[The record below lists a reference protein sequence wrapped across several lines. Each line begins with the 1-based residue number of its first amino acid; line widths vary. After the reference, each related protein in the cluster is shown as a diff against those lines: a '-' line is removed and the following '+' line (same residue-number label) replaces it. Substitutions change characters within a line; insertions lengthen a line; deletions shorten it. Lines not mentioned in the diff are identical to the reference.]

1 MSIKSSRLI
10 DSQYNTGR
18 KNSTIII
25 LCVQAEEILLN
36 NMNSHVISK
45 VLPIEFWDMFVS
57 GSINDSY
64 LSPSPT
70 HMKVTIICIDSWSSS
85 GSSLTLLHTTDY
97 SAPNLLT
104 NSYIL
109 HVHDI
114 QTSQDLVQKSTFVGL
129 MWIHYL
135 YQKYSNFQIIYSS
148 MANIIHDSRGCDF
161 PGHRLVFDYDVC
173 TK

>member
-18 KNSTIII
+18 KDSTIII
-25 LCVQAEEILLN
+25 LCVLAEEILLN

-70 HMKVTIICIDSWSSS
+70 HMKVTIICIDS
-85 GSSLTLLHTTDY
+85 
-97 SAPNLLT
+97 
-104 NSYIL
+104 
-109 HVHDI
+109 
-114 QTSQDLVQKSTFVGL
+114 
-129 MWIHYL
+129 
-135 YQKYSNFQIIYSS
+135 
-148 MANIIHDSRGCDF
+148 
-161 PGHRLVFDYDVC
+161 
-173 TK
+173 

>member
-18 KNSTIII
+18 KDLTILI

-36 NMNSHVISK
+36 NMDSHAISK

-70 HMKVTIICIDSWSSS
+70 HMKVTIICIDS
-85 GSSLTLLHTTDY
+85 
-97 SAPNLLT
+97 
-104 NSYIL
+104 
-109 HVHDI
+109 
-114 QTSQDLVQKSTFVGL
+114 
-129 MWIHYL
+129 
-135 YQKYSNFQIIYSS
+135 
-148 MANIIHDSRGCDF
+148 
-161 PGHRLVFDYDVC
+161 
-173 TK
+173 

>member
-18 KNSTIII
+18 KDSTIII

-36 NMNSHVISK
+36 DMDSHVISK

-70 HMKVTIICIDSWSSS
+70 HMKVTIICIDS
-85 GSSLTLLHTTDY
+85 
-97 SAPNLLT
+97 
-104 NSYIL
+104 
-109 HVHDI
+109 
-114 QTSQDLVQKSTFVGL
+114 
-129 MWIHYL
+129 
-135 YQKYSNFQIIYSS
+135 
-148 MANIIHDSRGCDF
+148 
-161 PGHRLVFDYDVC
+161 
-173 TK
+173 

>member
-18 KNSTIII
+18 KISTIII
-25 LCVQAEEILLN
+25 LFVQAEEILLN

-70 HMKVTIICIDSWSSS
+70 HMKVTIICIDS
-85 GSSLTLLHTTDY
+85 
-97 SAPNLLT
+97 
-104 NSYIL
+104 
-109 HVHDI
+109 
-114 QTSQDLVQKSTFVGL
+114 
-129 MWIHYL
+129 
-135 YQKYSNFQIIYSS
+135 
-148 MANIIHDSRGCDF
+148 
-161 PGHRLVFDYDVC
+161 
-173 TK
+173 